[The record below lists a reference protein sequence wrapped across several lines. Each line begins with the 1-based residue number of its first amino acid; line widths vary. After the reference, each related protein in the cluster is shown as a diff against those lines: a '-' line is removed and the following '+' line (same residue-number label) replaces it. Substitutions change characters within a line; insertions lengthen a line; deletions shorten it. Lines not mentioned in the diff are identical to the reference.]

1 MTTWKSEPATTGPET
16 TPRMAR
22 PRRWPGTLATLI
34 VAPAAIAGCS
44 WLAQKQGTLA
54 LLLGAFLGML
64 VMVIAWV
71 MCGAW
76 PGALVAVSGFAFM
89 LFVGPALDDYV
100 LNQRGLRQDAV
111 VVDTGTYRTKHTR
124 ADGRTCTVVPLDTAK
139 AGSRSYDVDGTDGCG
154 EGLKTGQRV
163 TLVTDPRDWL
173 APRMGTDVTGV
184 SPSQVWISGGLLVL
198 MEAFI
203 LYGRLRRRA

>member
-1 MTTWKSEPATTGPET
+1 MIAT
-16 TPRMAR
+16 
-22 PRRWPGTLATLI
+22 
-34 VAPAAIAGCS
+34 PAAIAGCS
-44 WLAQKQGTLA
+44 WLAQKQGTLV
-54 LLLGAFLGML
+54 LLLGSLLGML
-64 VMVIAWV
+64 IMVIAWT
-71 MCGAW
+71 MCGAG

-100 LNQRGLRQDAV
+100 LDQRGLRQDAV
-111 VVDTGTYRTKHTR
+111 VVDTGTYHTKHTR

-139 AGSRSYDVDGTDGCG
+139 AASRSYDVDGTDGCG

-184 SPSQVWISGGLLVL
+184 SPSQVWISSGLLVL